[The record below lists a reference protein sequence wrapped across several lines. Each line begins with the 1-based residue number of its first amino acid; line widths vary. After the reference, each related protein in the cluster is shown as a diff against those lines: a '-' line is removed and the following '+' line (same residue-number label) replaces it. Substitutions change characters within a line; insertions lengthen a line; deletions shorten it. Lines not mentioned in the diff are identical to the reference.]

1 MMIEGSRPHISNTKM
16 FLIRKKFK
24 EHRPWACN
32 SMPKEC
38 LAYGFLFFIKCW
50 YFNLITIFLCFCPRT
65 LLRKESQVSRAE
77 GRSWLGPPRGRM
89 SLDVV

>member
-1 MMIEGSRPHISNTKM
+1 MIEGSRPHISNTKM

-38 LAYGFLFFIKCW
+38 LPYGFLFLLDADI
-50 YFNLITIFLCFCPRT
+50 LILSQFFFVSVPGLCSGRNPRFSE
-65 LLRKESQVSRAE
+65 LRDDPGWVPHVA
-77 GRSWLGPPRGRM
+77 GCLWM
-89 SLDVV
+89 